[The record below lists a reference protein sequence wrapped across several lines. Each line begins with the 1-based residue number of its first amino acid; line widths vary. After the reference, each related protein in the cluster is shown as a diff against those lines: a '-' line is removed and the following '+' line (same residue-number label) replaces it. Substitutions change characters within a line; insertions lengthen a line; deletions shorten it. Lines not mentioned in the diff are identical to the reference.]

1 MKKLVL
7 KSIFFLAIFAFTIS
21 CNKDDAPAPAAV
33 VAPPLVGTWEFS
45 KEADMSGNLVNYT
58 HTAGCSKDKLTFNAT
73 TVRDYV
79 YEIPSGST
87 SCVEFGDILGYTRS
101 GNTLTITDGQDV
113 YTATI
118 LTLTATELKI
128 KVDTDITVLKRI

>member
-1 MKKLVL
+1 MKNFIS
-7 KSIFFLAIFAFTIS
+7 KSIFFLAIFAFAIS

-33 VAPPLVGTWEFS
+33 VAPPLAGTWEFS
-45 KEADMSGNLVNYT
+45 KESDMSGNLVNYT
-58 HTAGCSKDKLTFNAT
+58 HTPGCSKDKLIISAT
-73 TVRDYV
+73 TITDSYFQ
-79 YEIPSGST
+79 IAPGTT
-87 SCVEFGDILGYTRS
+87 SCTEFNDAVSYTRNA
-101 GNTLTITDGQDV
+101 NTLTITDGQDV